1 MVMIGLLPNPKKRNI
16 TDIIDWLASFFSE
29 RNHRVC
35 LPLSVA
41 EKVNRPELGIPEAE
55 FWPAINFAITL
66 GGDGTLLSA
75 TRKLSPYGVP
85 VCGVNLGRLGFLTEI
100 ETTDLTWAAE
110 RLANGDYEIG
120 TRTMLDMSVSGIGD
134 SCCFLSNALNDIVV
148 TKNGAARIARL
159 KVFIDGAFAANYVA
173 DGLIVGT
180 ATGSTA
186 YAFSAGGPVIHP
198 ALPLIQLTPICPHS
212 GMARSL
218 IVPDSAVIEVQL
230 VSGQQD
236 MVATVDGQV
245 TMPLADTDTILI
257 RKSAHVA
264 SFIQLGEKSYYH
276 TVRSKL
282 WCGERDAD
290 F

>member
-1 MVMIGLLPNPKKRNI
+1 MVMIGLLPNPKKNNI
-16 TDIIDWLASFFSE
+16 TSIIDWLTSFFHE
-29 RNHRVC
+29 RGHLVHM
-35 LPLSVA
+35 PLSVA
-41 EKVNRPELGIPEAE
+41 EKVNRPELGLSDGD
-55 FWPAINFAITL
+55 FWPRLDFAVTL

-75 TRKLSPYGVP
+75 VRKLSPYGVP

-110 RLANGDYEIG
+110 RLANGEYETG
-120 TRTMLDMSVSGIGD
+120 KRTMLDVFVSNTGG
-134 SCCFLSNALNDIVV
+134 SCFLSNALNDVV
-148 TKNGAARIARL
+148 ITKNGVARIARL
-159 KVFIDGAFAANYVA
+159 KIFIDGEFAANYVA
-173 DGLIVGT
+173 DGLIIGT

-198 ALPLIQLTPICPHS
+198 GLPLMQLTPICPHS
-212 GMARSL
+212 GMTRSL
-218 IVPDSAVIEVQL
+218 IIPDSSVIEIKMVA
-230 VSGQQD
+230 GQKD

-245 TMPLADTDTILI
+245 TTPLADTDSILI
-257 RKSAHVA
+257 SKSEHIAN
-264 SFIQLGEKSYYH
+264 FIQLGEKSYYH

>member
-1 MVMIGLLPNPKKRNI
+1 MVMIGLLPNPKKSNI
-16 TDIIDWLASFFSE
+16 TSIIDWLAAFFRE
-29 RNHRVC
+29 RGHLVH

-41 EKVNRPELGIPEAE
+41 EKVNRKEMGLSEND
-55 FWPAINFAITL
+55 FWPKIDFAVTL

-75 TRKLSPYGVP
+75 ARKLSPYGVP

-110 RLANGDYEIG
+110 RLAEGEFVIDK
-120 TRTMLDMSVSGIGD
+120 RTMLDVSVANIGGG
-134 SCCFLSNALNDIVV
+134 CFLSNALNDVV
-148 TKNGAARIARL
+148 ITKNGVARIARL
-159 KVFIDGAFAANYVA
+159 KIFIDGEFAANYVA
-173 DGLIVGT
+173 DGLIIGT

-198 ALPLIQLTPICPHS
+198 TLPLIQLTPICPHS
-212 GMARSL
+212 GMTRSL
-218 IVPDSAVIEVQL
+218 IIPDSSVIEIKMVA
-230 VSGQQD
+230 GQQD

-245 TMPLADTDTILI
+245 TTPLADTDSIWI
-257 RKSAHVA
+257 RKSSHVA

>member
-1 MVMIGLLPNPKKRNI
+1 MVMIGLLPNPKKNNI
-16 TDIIDWLASFFSE
+16 TSIIDWLTSFFRE
-29 RNHRVC
+29 RGHMVNM
-35 LPLSVA
+35 PLSVA
-41 EKVNRPELGIPEAE
+41 EKVKRPELGLSDGD
-55 FWPAINFAITL
+55 FWPRIDFAVTL

-75 TRKLSPYGVP
+75 ARKLSPHGVP

-110 RLANGDYEIG
+110 RLSNGEYEIG
-120 TRTMLDMSVSGIGD
+120 KRTMLDVSVSNMGG
-134 SCCFLSNALNDIVV
+134 SCFLSNALNDVV
-148 TKNGAARIARL
+148 ITKNGVARIARL
-159 KVFIDGAFAANYVA
+159 KIFIDGEFAANYVA
-173 DGLIVGT
+173 DGLIIGT

-198 ALPLIQLTPICPHS
+198 ELPLIQLTPICPHS
-212 GMARSL
+212 GMTRSL
-218 IVPDSAVIEVQL
+218 IIPDSSIIEIKMVA
-230 VSGQQD
+230 GQQD

-245 TMPLADTDTILI
+245 TTPLADTDSILI
-257 RKSAHVA
+257 SKSEHIAT
-264 SFIQLGEKSYYH
+264 FIQLGEKNYYH